1 MTRNAIVFGATS
13 GIGRALSQLL
23 VEDGYRVMIT
33 GRRRE
38 RLESLRATQPESYVI
53 RQHDITDLDDTGRL
67 FEELPASLGSVDLI
81 IHNSGI
87 GENNF
92 DLEWDKDLPTLE
104 TNVLGAAR
112 VYQLA
117 YNYFKNQGHGHLV
130 GITSIA
136 SLVGNRH
143 VPAYHAS
150 KSFQSNYLESLWM
163 KAKKTKKAKI
173 RVTDVLP
180 GYVDTDIITGETF
193 WMAPLDKA
201 TRQIYAGIRKKKRK
215 VYVTRRWGLIGAL
228 LRFLPT
234 PVVLRFFQ

>member
-13 GIGRALSQLL
+13 GIGKALSQLL
-23 VEDGYRVMIT
+23 VQDGYKVLIT
-33 GRRRE
+33 GRRLE
-38 RLESLRATQPESYVI
+38 RLESLQATAPDSYVI
-53 RQHDITDLDDTGRL
+53 RQHDITDVDDTGRL
-67 FEELPASLGSVDLI
+67 FEELPSTMGQVDLI

-92 DLEWDKDLPTLE
+92 DLEWEKDLPTLN
-104 TNVLGAAR
+104 TNVIGAAR

-117 YNYFKNQGHGHLV
+117 YNYFKIQGHGHLV

-163 KAKKTKKAKI
+163 KAKRTKKAKI
-173 RVTDVLP
+173 QVTDILP
-180 GYVDTDIITGETF
+180 GYVDTDIITGDTF
-193 WMAPLDKA
+193 WMASLDKA
-201 TRQIYAGIRKKKRK
+201 SRQIYAGIKKKKRK
-215 VYVTRRWGLIGAL
+215 VYVTRRWGLVAL
-228 LRFLPT
+228 MIRILP
-234 PVVLRFFQ
+234 PGILVKFF

>member
-23 VEDGYRVMIT
+23 VEDGYKVLIT
-33 GRRRE
+33 GRRLE
-38 RLESLRATQPESYVI
+38 RLESLQATAPNSYVI
-53 RQHDITDLDDTGRL
+53 RQHDITDVDDTGRL
-67 FEELPASLGSVDLI
+67 FEELPSTMGQVNLI

-92 DLEWDKDLPTLE
+92 DLEWDKDLPTLN
-104 TNVLGAAR
+104 TNVIGAAR

-117 YNYFKNQGHGHLV
+117 YNYFKIQGYGHLV

-173 RVTDVLP
+173 QVTDILP
-180 GYVDTDIITGETF
+180 GYVDTDLITGDTF
-193 WMAPLDKA
+193 WMATLDKA
-201 TRQIYAGIRKKKRK
+201 SKQIYAGIKKKKRK
-215 VYVTRRWGLIGAL
+215 VYVTRRWGLVAL
-228 LRFLPT
+228 MIRILP
-234 PVVLRFFQ
+234 PGILVKFF

>member
-23 VEDGYRVMIT
+23 VEDGYKVLIT
-33 GRRRE
+33 GRRLE
-38 RLESLRATQPESYVI
+38 RLESLQATAPDSYVI
-53 RQHDITDLDDTGRL
+53 RQHDITDVDDTGRL
-67 FEELPASLGSVDLI
+67 FEELPSTMGQVNLI

-92 DLEWDKDLPTLE
+92 DLEWDKDLPTLN
-104 TNVLGAAR
+104 TNVIGAAR

-117 YNYFKNQGHGHLV
+117 YNYFKIQGYGHLV

-173 RVTDVLP
+173 QVTDILP
-180 GYVDTDIITGETF
+180 GYVDTDIITGDTF
-193 WMAPLDKA
+193 WMATLDKA
-201 TRQIYAGIRKKKRK
+201 SKQIYAGIKKKKRK
-215 VYVTRRWGLIGAL
+215 VYVTRRWGLVAL
-228 LRFLPT
+228 MIRILP
-234 PVVLRFFQ
+234 PGILVKFF

>member
-23 VEDGYRVMIT
+23 VEDGYKVLIT
-33 GRRRE
+33 GRRLE
-38 RLESLRATQPESYVI
+38 RLESLQATAPKSYVI
-53 RQHDITDLDDTGRL
+53 RQHDITDVDDTGRL
-67 FEELPASLGSVDLI
+67 FEELPSTMGQVDLI

-92 DLEWDKDLPTLE
+92 DLEWDKDLPTLN
-104 TNVLGAAR
+104 TNVIGAAR

-117 YNYFKNQGHGHLV
+117 YNYFKIQGHGHLV

-163 KAKKTKKAKI
+163 KAKRTKKAKI
-173 RVTDVLP
+173 KITDILP
-180 GYVDTDIITGETF
+180 GYVDTDIITGDTF
-193 WMAPLDKA
+193 WMATLDKA
-201 TRQIYAGIRKKKRK
+201 SRQIYAGIKKKKRR
-215 VYVTRRWGLIGAL
+215 VYVTRRWGLVAL
-228 LRFLPT
+228 MIRILP
-234 PVVLRFFQ
+234 PGILVKFF

>member
-13 GIGRALSQLL
+13 GIGRALSKLL
-23 VEDGYRVMIT
+23 VQDGYKVLIT
-33 GRRRE
+33 GRRLE
-38 RLESLRATQPESYVI
+38 RLESLQATAPDSYVI
-53 RQHDITDLDDTGRL
+53 RQHDITDVDDTGRL
-67 FEELPASLGSVDLI
+67 FEELPSTMGQVDLI

-92 DLEWDKDLPTLE
+92 DLEWKKDLPTLN
-104 TNVLGAAR
+104 TNVIGAAH

-117 YNYFKNQGHGHLV
+117 YNYFKIQGHGHLV

-163 KAKKTKKAKI
+163 KAKRTKKAKI
-173 RVTDVLP
+173 QVTDILP
-180 GYVDTDIITGETF
+180 GYVDTDIITGDTF
-193 WMAPLDKA
+193 WMASLDKA
-201 TRQIYAGIRKKKRK
+201 SRQIYAGIKKKKRK
-215 VYVTRRWGLIGAL
+215 VYVTRRWGLVAL
-228 LRFLPT
+228 MIRILP
-234 PVVLRFFQ
+234 PGILVKFF

>member
-23 VEDGYRVMIT
+23 VQDGYKVLIT
-33 GRRRE
+33 GRRLE
-38 RLESLRATQPESYVI
+38 RLESLQATAPKSYVI
-53 RQHDITDLDDTGRL
+53 RQHDITDVDDTGRL
-67 FEELPASLGSVDLI
+67 FEELPSTMGQVDLI
-81 IHNSGI
+81 IHNAGI

-92 DLEWDKDLPTLE
+92 DLEWEKDLPTLK
-104 TNVLGAAR
+104 TNVIGAAR

-117 YNYFKNQGHGHLV
+117 YNYFKIQGHGHLV

-163 KAKKTKKAKI
+163 KAKRTKKAKI
-173 RVTDVLP
+173 QVTDILP
-180 GYVDTDIITGETF
+180 GYVDTDIITGDTF
-193 WMAPLDKA
+193 WMATLDKA
-201 TRQIYAGIRKKKRK
+201 SRQIYAGIKKKKRK
-215 VYVTRRWGLIGAL
+215 VYVTRRWGLVAL
-228 LRFLPT
+228 MIRILP
-234 PVVLRFFQ
+234 PGILVKFF

>member
-23 VEDGYRVMIT
+23 AEDGYRVMIT
-33 GRRRE
+33 GRRLE
-38 RLESLRATQPESYVI
+38 RLESLKASAPESYLI
-53 RQHDITDLDDTGRL
+53 RQHDITDVDDTGKL
-67 FEELPASLGSVDLI
+67 FEELPSAMGQVDLI

-92 DLEWDKDLPTLE
+92 DLEWDKDLPTLN
-104 TNVLGAAR
+104 TNVMGAAR

-117 YNYFKNQGHGHLV
+117 YNYFKVQGHGHLV

-163 KAKKTKKAKI
+163 KARRTKKAKI
-173 RVTDVLP
+173 KVTDILP

-201 TRQIYAGIRKKKRK
+201 SRQIYAGIKKKKRR
-215 VYVTRRWGLIGAL
+215 VYITRRWGLIARLIGV
-228 LRFLPT
+228 LP
-234 PVVLRFFQ
+234 PQILVKFF

>member
-23 VEDGYRVMIT
+23 VQDGYKVLIT
-33 GRRRE
+33 GRRLE
-38 RLESLRATQPESYVI
+38 RLESLQATAPESYVI
-53 RQHDITDLDDTGRL
+53 RQHDITDVDDTGRL
-67 FEELPASLGSVDLI
+67 FEELPSTMGQVDLI

-92 DLEWDKDLPTLE
+92 DLEWDKDLPTLN
-104 TNVLGAAR
+104 TNVIGAAR

-117 YNYFKNQGHGHLV
+117 YNYFKIQGHGHLV

-173 RVTDVLP
+173 QVTDILP

-201 TRQIYAGIRKKKRK
+201 SKQIYAGIKKRK
-215 VYVTRRWGLIGAL
+215 RRVYITRRWGLVAL
-228 LRFLPT
+228 MIRVLP
-234 PVVLRFFQ
+234 PGILVKFF